1 MMKQKR
7 KWHFKWILFFLSFA
21 LAFPV
26 GDFSAMA
33 AGKITHTQ
41 PEGTYVPGFRIQLD
55 VEIEGDADLLAT
67 RCYFKTKQDR
77 NFAFTKLVSQGNGT
91 YKTVLP
97 APWLNSEA
105 VEYLFVAVDKDKKV
119 TRTPL
124 FVLEEG
130 ETQEAAAWQDASQV
144 KELRIDTMQETVE
157 DCEVVRRQLKNNH
170 RNRLPRYQIAED
182 ADPLMVQTE
191 LGKELVPLN
200 GFYDA
205 AVVTE
210 VADSEKYGFMVE
222 NLYNTQTVAA
232 TGSSAGAATA
242 SASTAAVTAGAATGW
257 STAAIVGVGLGVAAV
272 AGGAAVA
279 INNSDDDDDNHGGG
293 NNEPQDLT
301 EKTIAGDWNVTGS
314 RPDGYTMRGD
324 FTLKDNGVFTYN
336 TISATPTGEEST
348 QAGDGTWTLNGTYL
362 SLVVNA
368 TNGAGFEGTAV
379 GDSNAFSLYSA
390 DNEFTLYLT
399 R

>member
-222 NLYNTQTVAA
+222 NLYNTQAVAA
-232 TGSSAGAATA
+232 TGTAEGTTTAVATE
-242 SASTAAVTAGAATGW
+242 STGW
-257 STAAIVGVGLGVAAV
+257 STATIVGVGLGVAAV
-272 AGGAAVA
+272 AGGAAIA
-279 INNSDDDDDNHGGG
+279 LNDDDDDNNDGGG
-293 NNEPQDLT
+293 GGGGEEPEALT
-301 EKTIAGDWNVTGS
+301 ATTILGRWDFEGERRDGVRRTGTVTFRDDGTQSFTVRDADGQSDGSGTGEWTLSGTSLTITFPQTISTLSGSVSGDPKAFILDTTTGS
-314 RPDGYTMRGD
+314 NHGIYD
-324 FTLKDNGVFTYN
+324 FT
-336 TISATPTGEEST
+336 
-348 QAGDGTWTLNGTYL
+348 
-362 SLVVNA
+362 
-368 TNGAGFEGTAV
+368 
-379 GDSNAFSLYSA
+379 
-390 DNEFTLYLT
+390 